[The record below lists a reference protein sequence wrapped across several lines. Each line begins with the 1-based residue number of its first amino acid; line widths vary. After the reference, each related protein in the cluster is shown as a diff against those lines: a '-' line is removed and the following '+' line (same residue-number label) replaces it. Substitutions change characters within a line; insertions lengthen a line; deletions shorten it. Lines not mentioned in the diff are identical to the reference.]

1 MLCRHTFANSQDP
14 QIGLQQ
20 GRTDHLDAALQKT
33 MTQQGSH
40 MEASKRAGTAYL
52 NMRSNS
58 HEFDLTHK
66 TGSFMYM
73 APEVF
78 KDAKYN
84 EKVCCLCACVNTSLL
99 QAQAS
104 FHLTSCSSAIP
115 WHCSSCLL
123 LCHHSLASKTCSAS
137 LSDCNGFGLMPYPSH
152 KCPVVSRWM
161 SSPLVL
167 SYMSC

>member
-1 MLCRHTFANSQDP
+1 MCVLLLGCHNVPEKLVPCRHTFASSQDP

-20 GRTDHLDAALQKT
+20 GRRDHLDAALQKT

-40 MEASKRAGTAYL
+40 VEASKRAGTAYL

-78 KDAKYN
+78 KECKYN
-84 EKVCCLCACVNTSLL
+84 EKVCCFLLAVHMRQPIKLCL

-104 FHLTSCSSAIP
+104 LH
-115 WHCSSCLL
+115 
-123 LCHHSLASKTCSAS
+123 
-137 LSDCNGFGLMPYPSH
+137 
-152 KCPVVSRWM
+152 
-161 SSPLVL
+161 
-167 SYMSC
+167 